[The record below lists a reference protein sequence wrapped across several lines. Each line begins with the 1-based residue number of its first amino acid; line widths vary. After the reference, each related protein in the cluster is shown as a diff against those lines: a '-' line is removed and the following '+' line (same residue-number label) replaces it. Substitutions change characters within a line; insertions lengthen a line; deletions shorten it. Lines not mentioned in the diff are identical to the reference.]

1 MKKLFPLTQLTI
13 VFLFFCATTF
23 GQGIKGKVIDA
34 DIKEGIVGASVSIE
48 NSSYSTSTDLQGNYS
63 LKVPKGDYKLVISF
77 SGYEKKII
85 PIVVPATA
93 IITMPDISLEEAT
106 GLSEDEIL
114 ISVGTRSQTVRT
126 KIESSV
132 PIDIFTS
139 QQLTAFG
146 QTDLNSIL
154 HYLAPS
160 FNANR
165 QSGSDMADHIDPTS
179 IRGMGSDQILVLVN
193 GKRYHQYAQIGLFGT
208 RGRGNNGTDLN
219 TIPVS
224 SVERIEIL
232 RDGAA
237 AQYGSDAIAGVI
249 NVVLKSTTGFT
260 GNINSGIHGAGDG
273 LIMNANLNQ
282 GFKVGEKGFVN
293 LTGEFLSKA
302 KTFRPAPNDPLLT
315 DFQRV
320 KFGESSYENSSLYLN
335 SEFGVGANSTFY
347 LFGGINSRKGDS
359 QGFTVD
365 YESERNVLGL
375 YPNGY
380 EPRIG
385 SSIFDG
391 TVTAGFRTQLGKD
404 IKFDLYNTFGSNN
417 IQQYSLNTVNPS
429 LGTKSPTDFDAG
441 SYSLTQNVTGFTMS
455 KYYDAVLDGL
465 NVAIGGEHRVD
476 AYGIKAGEE
485 ASWKVYPTTEN
496 LAGGSQNFPGINP
509 KYATNGS
516 KTRTNTSLYLD
527 TELDVTKKFFI
538 SSALRS
544 EYYSDF
550 GWALGGKFA
559 TRYTFSD
566 KFAVRGAINS
576 GFRAP
581 SLPQLFF
588 GSALN
593 DVVTDENTGVASYVE
608 KLITPNSSQLTRAIG
623 IPQLQPEIATNFSLG
638 FSYQPTANL
647 LFTIDGYSADAHGRI
662 VLTSDFDANDPKFKN
677 IFNDPNLQSAKFFAN
692 AIDTRSNG
700 FDVTATYS
708 AEIGKGRLSSSL
720 GFNYNN
726 LYIEEIDV
734 PEGLE
739 DYESNFL
746 GARGQSLIV
755 NSAPRTKFHMIFD
768 YKKER
773 FSANIRFNGFSG
785 MQYIDYNETNEMP
798 NTYDYRLTTD
808 VSFGYEF
815 SKSVRLNVGGNNIF
829 NALPNRQFTG
839 DTETGGMYEPV
850 QMGFGGSYFY
860 GRLNF
865 NFGK

>member
-1 MKKLFPLTQLTI
+1 MKKLFPLTQLTL
-13 VFLFFCATTF
+13 VFLFFCASTF

-48 NSSYSTSTDLQGNYS
+48 NSSYNTSTDLQGNYS
-63 LKVPKGDYKLVISF
+63 LKLPKGDYKLVISF
-77 SGYEKKII
+77 VGYEKKII

-93 IITMPDISLEEAT
+93 VITMPDISMNEA
-106 GLSEDEIL
+106 SETSDDEIL
-114 ISVGTRSQTVRT
+114 ISVGTRSETVRT

-132 PIDIFTS
+132 PVDIFTAE
-139 QQLTAFG
+139 QLTAFG
-146 QTDLNSIL
+146 QTDLNGIL
-154 HYLAPS
+154 HFLAPS

-165 QSGSDMADHIDPTS
+165 QSGSDMSDHIDPAS
-179 IRGMGSDQILVLVN
+179 IRGLGADQILVLVN

-249 NVVLKSTTGFT
+249 NVVLKTSTGFS
-260 GNINSGIHGAGDG
+260 GNINSGVHGEGDG
-273 LIMNANLNQ
+273 LILNANINQ
-282 GFKVGEKGFVN
+282 GFKIGDKGFVN
-293 LTGEFLSKA
+293 ITGEFLSKA
-302 KTFRPAPNDPLLT
+302 KTFRPAPNDSTQT

-335 SEFGVGANSTFY
+335 SELPVGANSIIY

-359 QGFTVD
+359 QGFTVTA
-365 YESERNVLGL
+365 ESQRNVLAA

-391 TVTAGFRTQLGKD
+391 TVTAGIRTKLGNN
-404 IKFDLYNTFGSNN
+404 IKFDLYNTYGSNN
-417 IQQYSLNTVNPS
+417 IQQFSLNTINPS
-429 LGTKSPTDFDAG
+429 LGTKSPKDFDAG

-455 KYYDAVLDGL
+455 KYYDAVLNGL
-465 NVAIGGEHRVD
+465 NVAIGGEHRID
-476 AYGIKAGEE
+476 NYGIRAGEE

-496 LAGGSQNFPGINP
+496 LAGGAQNFPGINP
-509 KYATNGS
+509 RFASNNS
-516 KTRTNTSLYLD
+516 RTNSSLYLD
-527 TELDVTKKFFI
+527 TELDITKKFFI

-559 TRYTFSD
+559 ARYTLTD
-566 KFAVRGAINS
+566 KFVVRGAVNS

-581 SLPQLFF
+581 SLPQLYF

-593 DVVTDENTGVASYVE
+593 DVVTDENTGVSSYVE
-608 KLITPNSSQLTRAIG
+608 KLITPNNSSLTKAIG
-623 IPQLQPEIATNFSLG
+623 IPNLEPELATNFSLG
-638 FSYQPTANL
+638 FSYQPTPDL
-647 LFTIDGYSADAHGRI
+647 LLTVDGYSADAHGRI
-662 VLTSDFDANDPKFKN
+662 VLTGDFDAANPALQKAFTDPSVE
-677 IFNDPNLQSAKFFAN
+677 SAKFFAN

-700 FDVTATYS
+700 FDIS
-708 AEIGKGRLSSSL
+708 AVYTKNIGKGKLSST
-720 GFNYNN
+720 FAMNYNH

-734 PEGLE
+734 PKGLE
-739 DYESNFL
+739 EFEDSFL
-746 GARGQSLIV
+746 GARGQSLIL
-755 NSAPRTKFHMIFD
+755 NAAPRTKFHLIFD
-768 YKKER
+768 YKQDK
-773 FSANIRFNGFSG
+773 FYANIRFNGFSG
-785 MQYIDYNETNEMP
+785 IQYADYNEANEVP
-798 NTYDYRLTTD
+798 NTYNYRLTTD
-808 VSFGYEF
+808 LSIGYEL
-815 SKSVRLNVGGNNIF
+815 SKNIRLNLGGNNLF

-839 DTETGGMYEPV
+839 NTETGGIYEPV

>member
-1 MKKLFPLTQLTI
+1 MKKLFKLTLLIISVLFSATI
-13 VFLFFCATTF
+13 F

-34 DIKEGIVGASVSIE
+34 DIKEGIVGATVSVE
-48 NSSYSTSTDLQGNYS
+48 NTSYSTSTDLQGNFS
-63 LKVPKGDYKLVISF
+63 IKLPKGDYKMAISF
-77 SGYEKKII
+77 SGYDKKII
-85 PIVVPATA
+85 SIVVPASTV
-93 IITMPDISLEEAT
+93 ITIPDISLEEAT
-106 GLSEDEIL
+106 GLTEDEIV
-114 ISVGTRSQTVRT
+114 ISVGTRSQTVRS

-132 PIDIFTS
+132 PIDVFTS

-146 QTDLNSIL
+146 QTDLNQIL

-165 QSGSDMADHIDPTS
+165 QSGSDMADHIDPAS
-179 IRGMGSDQILVLVN
+179 IRGLGADQILVLVN

-208 RGRGNNGTDLN
+208 RGRGINGTDLN

-249 NVVLKSTTGFT
+249 NVVLKSTMGLS
-260 GNINSGIHGAGDG
+260 GNVNSGIHGEGDG
-273 LIMNANLNQ
+273 LIFNANANYGLSI
-282 GFKVGEKGFVN
+282 GEKGFLNV
-293 LTGEFLSKA
+293 TAEFLSKA
-302 KTFRPAPNDPLLT
+302 KTFRPAPNDSTLT

-320 KFGESSYENSSLYLN
+320 KFGESSYDNSSLYLN
-335 SEFGVGANSTFY
+335 SEIPISTNGTLYF
-347 LFGGINSRKGDS
+347 FGGINSRKSDS
-359 QGFTVD
+359 QGFTVTA
-365 YESERNVLGL
+365 ESERNTLSI

-380 EPRIG
+380 EPRVG

-391 TVTAGFRTQLGKD
+391 TFTGGLKTKLGRD
-404 IKFDLYNTFGSNN
+404 ITLDLYNTYGSNN

-429 LGTKSPTDFDAG
+429 LGAKSPRDFDAG
-441 SYSLTQNVTGFTMS
+441 SYSLTQNITGFSMS
-455 KYYDAVLDGL
+455 KYYDAVLSGL
-465 NVAIGGEHRVD
+465 NVAIGGEHRID
-476 AYGIKAGEE
+476 AYSIKGGEE
-485 ASWKVYPTTEN
+485 TSWKIYPTSEN

-509 KYATNGS
+509 KYATNNS
-516 KTRTNTSLYLD
+516 RTNTSLYVD

-538 SSALRS
+538 TSALRS
-544 EYYSDF
+544 EYYNDF

-581 SLPQLFF
+581 SLPQLYY

-593 DVVTDENTGVASYVE
+593 DVVTDENTGVSRYVE
-608 KLITPNSSQLTRAIG
+608 KLITPNNATLTKAIG
-623 IPQLQPEIATNFSLG
+623 IPKLEPELATNFSLG
-638 FSYQPTANL
+638 FSYQPNAKF

-662 VLTSDFDANDPKFKN
+662 ILTGDFQANDPKFKS
-677 IFNDPNLQSAKFFAN
+677 IFTDPSVQSAKFFAN

-700 FDVTATYS
+700 FDITTTYS
-708 AEIGKGRLSSSL
+708 MEIGKGKLSSSL
-720 GFNYNN
+720 AFNYNN
-726 LYIEEIDV
+726 MYIEEIDV
-734 PEGLE
+734 PSDLGE
-739 DYESNFL
+739 YETNFL

-755 NSAPRTKFHMIFD
+755 NSAPKTKFHLIFD
-768 YKKER
+768 YKQER
-773 FSANIRFNGFSG
+773 LSANIRFNGFSG
-785 MQYIDYNETNEMP
+785 IQYVDYNETNAMP
-798 NTYDYRLTTD
+798 NVYDYRLTTD
-808 VSFGYEF
+808 LSVGYEL
-815 SKSVRLNVGGNNIF
+815 SKNIRLNIGGNNIF
-829 NALPNRQFTG
+829 NALPNRQYTG
-839 DTETGGMYEPV
+839 NTETGGMYEPV

>member
-1 MKKLFPLTQLTI
+1 MNKLFKLTLLMLVVLFSTTI
-13 VFLFFCATTF
+13 F
-23 GQGIKGKVIDA
+23 GQGIKGKIIDA

-48 NSSYSTSTDLQGNYS
+48 NTSYNTSTDLQGNFS
-63 LKVPKGDYKLVISF
+63 IKLPKGEYKMTIKF
-77 SGYEKKII
+77 SGYDKKTIA
-85 PIVVPATA
+85 IVVPASSMVTL
-93 IITMPDISLEEAT
+93 PDISLEEAE
-106 GLSEDEIL
+106 GLGEDEIL

-132 PIDIFTS
+132 PIDVFTS

-146 QTDLNSIL
+146 QTDLNGIL

-165 QSGSDMADHIDPTS
+165 QSGSDMVDHIDPSS
-179 IRGMGSDQILVLVN
+179 IRGLGADQILVLVN

-249 NVVLKSTTGFT
+249 NVVLKTNTGFS
-260 GNINSGIHGAGDG
+260 GNINSGIHGTGDG
-273 LIMNANLNQ
+273 LIMNANVNQ
-282 GFKVGEKGFVN
+282 GFQVGDKGFVN
-293 LTGEFLSKA
+293 ITGEFLSKA
-302 KTFRPAPNDPLLT
+302 KTFRPAPNDPTQT

-320 KFGESSYENSSLYLN
+320 KFGESSYDNSSLYLN
-335 SEFGVGANSTFY
+335 SEFGVGSNSTFY
-347 LFGGINSRKGDS
+347 VFGGINSRKGDS
-359 QGFTVD
+359 QGFTVTP
-365 YESERNVLGL
+365 ESGRNVLSI

-391 TVTAGFRTQLGKD
+391 TVTAGFKTQFGKG
-404 IKFDLYNTFGSNN
+404 IKLDLYNTYGSNS

-429 LGTKSPTDFDAG
+429 LGIKSPTNFDAG
-441 SYSLTQNVTGFTMS
+441 SFYLTQNVTGFTMS
-455 KYYDAVLDGL
+455 KYYENILSGFNLAFGS
-465 NVAIGGEHRVD
+465 EHRID

-509 KYATNGS
+509 KFATNNS
-516 KTRTNTSLYLD
+516 RTNTSLYLD
-527 TELDVTKKFFI
+527 TELDITKKFFI

-559 TRYTFSD
+559 TRYSFSD
-566 KFAVRGAINS
+566 KFAVRGAVNS

-581 SLPQLFF
+581 SLPQLFY

-593 DVVTDENTGVASYVE
+593 DVVTDENTGTSSYVE
-608 KLITPNSSQLTRAIG
+608 KLITPNNSQLTKAIG
-623 IPQLQPEIATNFSLG
+623 IPQLEPELATNFSLG

-662 VLTSDFDANDPKFKN
+662 ILTGDFDAADPKFKN
-677 IFNDPNLQSAKFFAN
+677 AFTDPSVQSAKFFAN

-700 FDVTATYS
+700 FDITTTYTTA
-708 AEIGKGRLSSSL
+708 IGKGKLSSSL
-720 GFNYNN
+720 AFNYNN
-726 LYIEEIDV
+726 LYIEEVDV
-734 PEGLE
+734 PSDLGEYEG
-739 DYESNFL
+739 NFL
-746 GARGQSLIV
+746 GERAISLII
-755 NSAPRTKFHMIFD
+755 NSAPKTKFHMIFD
-768 YKKER
+768 YKQDK

-785 MQYIDYNETNEMP
+785 IQYVDYNGVNESP
-798 NTYDYRLTTD
+798 NTYNYRLTTD
-808 VSFGYEF
+808 LSVGYEL
-815 SKSVRLNVGGNNIF
+815 SKSIRLNLGGNNIL

-839 DTETGGMYEPV
+839 NTETGGMYEPV

>member
-1 MKKLFPLTQLTI
+1 MNKLFKLTLLMSVVLFSTTI
-13 VFLFFCATTF
+13 F
-23 GQGIKGKVIDA
+23 GQGIKGKIIDA

-48 NSSYSTSTDLQGNYS
+48 NTSYSTSTDLQGNFS
-63 LKVPKGDYKLVISF
+63 IKLPKGDYKIAISF
-77 SGYEKKII
+77 SGYTKKII

-93 IITMPDISLEEAT
+93 IVTLPDISLEEASGT
-106 GLSEDEIL
+106 TDDEIL

-132 PIDIFTS
+132 PIDVFTA

-146 QTDLNSIL
+146 QTDLNGIL

-165 QSGSDMADHIDPTS
+165 QSGSDMADHIDPSS
-179 IRGMGSDQILVLVN
+179 IRGMGPDQVLVLVN
-193 GKRYHQYAQIGLFGT
+193 GKRYHQHAQIGLFGT

-249 NVVLKSTTGFT
+249 NVVLKTSTGFS
-260 GNINSGIHGAGDG
+260 GNINSGVHGEGDG
-273 LIMNANLNQ
+273 LILNANVNQ
-282 GFKVGEKGFVN
+282 GFKIGEKGFVN
-293 LTGEFLSKA
+293 VTGEFLSKA
-302 KTFRPAPNDPLLT
+302 KTFRPAPNDPTQT

-320 KFGESSYENSSLYLN
+320 KFGESSYDNSSLYLN
-335 SEFGVGANSTFY
+335 SELPVGANSTAY

-359 QGFTVD
+359 QGFTVTP
-365 YESERNVLGL
+365 ESERNVLSI
-375 YPNGY
+375 YPGGY

-385 SSIFDG
+385 STIFDG
-391 TVTAGFRTQLGKD
+391 TITAGFRTQFGKD
-404 IKFDLYNTFGSNN
+404 IKFDLYNTYGSNN

-429 LGTKSPTDFDAG
+429 LGTKSPKDFDAG

-455 KYYDAVLDGL
+455 KYYDAVLSGL
-465 NVAIGGEHRVD
+465 NVAIGGEHRID

-485 ASWKVYPTTEN
+485 ASWKIYPTTEN

-509 KYATNGS
+509 KFASNNS
-516 KTRTNTSLYLD
+516 RTNSSLYLD
-527 TELDVTKKFFI
+527 TELDITKNFFI

-559 TRYTFSD
+559 ARYTLSD
-566 KFAVRGAINS
+566 QFAIRGAINS

-581 SLPQLFF
+581 SLPQLHF
-588 GSALN
+588 GSAIN
-593 DVVTDENTGVASYVE
+593 DVVPDETTGTTTYVE
-608 KLITPNSSQLTRAIG
+608 KLVTPNDAALTKAIG
-623 IPQLQPEIATNFSLG
+623 IPQLKPELATTYSLG
-638 FSYQPTANL
+638 FSFQPTSDF
-647 LFTIDGYSADAHGRI
+647 LFTLDGYFADVRGRI
-662 VLTSDFDANDPKFKN
+662 VLTSDFDASNPSFKQAFTDAN
-677 IFNDPNLQSAKFFAN
+677 VTAAKFFAN

-700 FDVTATYS
+700 FDVSATYTK
-708 AEIGKGRLSSSL
+708 EIGKGKLSSSL
-720 GFNYNN
+720 AFNYNN
-726 LYIEEIDV
+726 MSIDRISV
-734 PEGLE
+734 PAGLVE
-739 DYESNFL
+739 YTESFL
-746 GARGQSLIV
+746 GSRAKSLIV
-755 NSAPRTKFHMIFD
+755 NSAPKTKFHLIFN
-768 YKKER
+768 YNQEK

-785 MQYIDYNETNEMP
+785 IQYVDYNAANATP
-798 NTYDYRLTTD
+798 NTYDYKLTTD
-808 VSFGYEF
+808 LSLGYEL
-815 SKSVRLNVGGNNIF
+815 SKSIRLNLGGNNLF

-839 DTETGGMYEPV
+839 NTETGGMYEPV

>member
-13 VFLFFCATTF
+13 VFLFFCASTF

-63 LKVPKGDYKLVISF
+63 LKVPKGDYKLIISF
-77 SGYEKKII
+77 SGYEKKVI

-93 IITMPDISLEEAT
+93 IITMPDISMEEAT
-106 GLSEDEIL
+106 GTTDDEIL

-132 PIDIFTS
+132 PIDVFTS

-146 QTDLNSIL
+146 QTDLNGIL

-165 QSGSDMADHIDPTS
+165 QSGSDMADHIDPAS
-179 IRGMGSDQILVLVN
+179 IRGMGPDQILVLVN
-193 GKRYHQYAQIGLFGT
+193 GKRYHQYAQIGVFGT

-249 NVVLKSTTGFT
+249 NVVLKTTTGFS

-273 LIMNANLNQ
+273 LIMNANINQ
-282 GFKVGEKGFVN
+282 GFKIGEKGFVN
-293 LTGEFLSKA
+293 VTGEFLSKA
-302 KTFRPAPNDPLLT
+302 KTFRPAPNDSTLT

-335 SEFGVGANSTFY
+335 SELPVGTNSTFY
-347 LFGGINSRKGDS
+347 LFGGINSRKGDG
-359 QGFTVD
+359 QGFTVAKD
-365 YESERNVLGL
+365 RPQNVLGI

-380 EPRIG
+380 EPRVG
-385 SSIFDG
+385 ASIFDG
-391 TVTAGFRTQLGKD
+391 TVTAGIRTQLGKD
-404 IKFDLYNTFGSNN
+404 IKVDLYNTYGSNN
-417 IQQYSLNTVNPS
+417 IQQYSWNTVNPS
-429 LGTKSPTDFDAG
+429 LGIKSPTDFDAG

-455 KYYDAVLDGL
+455 KYYDAVLNGL
-465 NVAIGGEHRVD
+465 NVAIGGEHRID
-476 AYGIKAGEE
+476 AYGIKGGEE
-485 ASWKVYPTTEN
+485 ASWKIYPTTEN
-496 LAGGSQNFPGINP
+496 LAGGAQNFPGINP
-509 KYATNGS
+509 RFASNNK
-516 KTRTNTSLYLD
+516 RTNTSLYLD
-527 TELDVTKKFFI
+527 TELDITKNFFI

-559 TRYTFSD
+559 ARYTLSD
-566 KFAVRGAINS
+566 QFAIRGAINS

-581 SLPQLFF
+581 SLPQLRF
-588 GSALN
+588 GSAIN
-593 DVVTDENTGVASYVE
+593 DVATDENTGVAYYVE
-608 KLITPNSSQLTRAIG
+608 KIITPNDAALTKAIG
-623 IPQLQPEIATNFSLG
+623 IPQLKPELATTYSLG
-638 FSYQPTANL
+638 FSFQPTPDF
-647 LFTIDGYSADAHGRI
+647 LFTLDGYFADVRGRI
-662 VLTSDFDANDPKFKN
+662 VLTSDFEASNPSFQKAFTDANV
-677 IFNDPNLQSAKFFAN
+677 QAAKFFAN

-700 FDVTATYS
+700 FDVSATYTK
-708 AEIGKGRLSSSL
+708 EIGNGKLSSSL
-720 GFNYNN
+720 AFNYNN
-726 LYIEEIDV
+726 MAIDKIAV
-734 PEGLE
+734 PAGLQE
-739 DYESNFL
+739 FKDSFL

-755 NSAPRTKFHMIFD
+755 NSAPKTKFHLIFN
-768 YKKER
+768 YTQEK

-785 MQYIDYNETNEMP
+785 IQYVDYNEANTKP
-798 NTYDYRLTTD
+798 NVYDYRLTTD
-808 VSFGYEF
+808 LSVGYEL
-815 SKSVRLNVGGNNIF
+815 SKTIRLNIGGNNLF
-829 NALPNRQFTG
+829 NALPNRQYTA